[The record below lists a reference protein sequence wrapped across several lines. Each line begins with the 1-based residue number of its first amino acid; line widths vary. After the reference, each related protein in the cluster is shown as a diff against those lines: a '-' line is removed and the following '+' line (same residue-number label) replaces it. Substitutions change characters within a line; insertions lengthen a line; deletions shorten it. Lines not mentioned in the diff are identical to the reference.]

1 MNTTFATYLSP
12 QNGIEQ
18 EKQGVEY
25 TIGPIHSK
33 TLRSSFY
40 ISGGYLDVCEK
51 NTALSALHPQI
62 EVNGKAYPYVGIYET
77 GPSVAN
83 TQIWQQLNSR
93 FQCVTQI
100 PRIGLI
106 TSLTLQA
113 VWMDKQQRG
122 MESRFNNP
130 VYMDSN
136 NQKCLNP
143 VYYIDGEG
151 NQHPFTPE
159 MATDERF
166 ADLVIRANTTT
177 AFLKDSYKPYF
188 LLNLRVTKEIGRHV
202 SVAFCA
208 NNLLQS
214 NPKRYRRSIQKYAV
228 VNPDL
233 YYGAEISIR
242 F

>member
-1 MNTTFATYLSP
+1 M
-12 QNGIEQ
+12 
-18 EKQGVEY
+18 
-25 TIGPIHSK
+25 
-33 TLRSSFY
+33 R
-40 ISGGYLDVCEK
+40 K

-136 NQKCLNP
+136 NLKCLNP

-151 NQHPFTPE
+151 NQHPFTPD

-202 SVAFCA
+202 SVAFVLITCC
-208 NNLLQS
+208 
-214 NPKRYRRSIQKYAV
+214 NPIRNDTGGAYRNMQ
-228 VNPDL
+228 L
-233 YYGAEISIR
+233 
-242 F
+242 

>member
-1 MNTTFATYLSP
+1 
-12 QNGIEQ
+12 
-18 EKQGVEY
+18 
-25 TIGPIHSK
+25 
-33 TLRSSFY
+33 
-40 ISGGYLDVCEK
+40 
-51 NTALSALHPQI
+51 
-62 EVNGKAYPYVGIYET
+62 
-77 GPSVAN
+77 
-83 TQIWQQLNSR
+83 
-93 FQCVTQI
+93 
-100 PRIGLI
+100 
-106 TSLTLQA
+106 
-113 VWMDKQQRG
+113 

-130 VYMDSN
+130 VYTDSN
-136 NQKCLNP
+136 DQKCLNP

-151 NQHPFTPE
+151 NQHPFTPD

-214 NPKRYRRSIQKYAV
+214 NPKRYRQSIQKYAV